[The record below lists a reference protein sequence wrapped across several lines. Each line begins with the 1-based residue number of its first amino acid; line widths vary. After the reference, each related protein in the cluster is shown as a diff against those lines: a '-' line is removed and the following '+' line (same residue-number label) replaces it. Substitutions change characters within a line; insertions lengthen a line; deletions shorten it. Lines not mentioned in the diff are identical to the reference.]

1 MCFYAI
7 VHLRPDKLPEAFAE
21 FHRALR
27 PSGRVVVAFHVGDE
41 IVHRDEWWGEPVRL
55 DFVFHR
61 TDDVVAALA
70 AAGFKDLAA
79 TERDP
84 YPEVEHPTRRA
95 YVEAIRG

>member
-1 MCFYAI
+1 M
-7 VHLRPDKLPEAFAE
+7 
-21 FHRALR
+21 
-27 PSGRVVVAFHVGDE
+27 
-41 IVHRDEWWGEPVRL
+41 RL

-61 TDDVVAALA
+61 TDDVAAALSG
-70 AAGFKDLAA
+70 AGFTDVAA